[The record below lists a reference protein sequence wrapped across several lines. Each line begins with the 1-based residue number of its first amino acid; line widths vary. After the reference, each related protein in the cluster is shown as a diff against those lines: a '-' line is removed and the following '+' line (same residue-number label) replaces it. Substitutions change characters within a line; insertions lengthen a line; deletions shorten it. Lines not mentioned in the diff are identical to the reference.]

1 MFPFCQPCTHAY
13 RSSSSFNTTRWYSL
27 FLFMWLWWRFQEGS
41 SGPMGLV
48 AVWPS
53 ADHCCGQRGRPCW
66 KENLPW
72 MDGVQL
78 KQESSSW
85 QPLLN
90 KHGMMWW
97 RTKGT
102 HTLIFIH
109 FPLPLICF
117 SWCHLWV
124 EIYISEEVFL
134 YFFSQIPLLSLSFFL
149 SPSLIFVAFFH
160 QCTYQFLSPAG
171 FKGSLCAASSQSDPS
186 SDKYSFQRPF
196 TGNEPISGFSRLLLA
211 GNLSCKTCV
220 SVCQSN

>member
-134 YFFSQIPLLSLSFFL
+134 YFFSQIPLLSLSFFPL
-149 SPSLIFVAFFH
+149 SLSHFCGIFPSVH
-160 QCTYQFLSPAG
+160 LSISLSCWIQG
-171 FKGSLCAASSQSDPS
+171 FSLCRFQSV
-186 SDKYSFQRPF
+186 RPQLRQ
-196 TGNEPISGFSRLLLA
+196 I
-211 GNLSCKTCV
+211 
-220 SVCQSN
+220 